1 MDEEY
6 GFGSTPST
14 KGDVY
19 SFGILLLEMM
29 TRNRPTNS
37 MFVEGL
43 NLSKWVRMDFPDK
56 IWEVINTRLLRDEN
70 IDAHEILN
78 CVNQLV
84 LLGLVCTRES
94 PEERPTMI
102 EVVAILERIKKTFV
116 GITGVSKLPSD
127 LSSLP
132 DVIPYMVGKILYPKF

>member
-1 MDEEY
+1 
-6 GFGSTPST
+6 
-14 KGDVY
+14 
-19 SFGILLLEMM
+19 
-29 TRNRPTNS
+29 

-43 NLSKWVRMDFPDK
+43 NLLKWVSMAFPDK
-56 IWEVINTRLLRDEN
+56 IWEVIDTSLLRDAN

-102 EVVAILERIKKTFV
+102 EVVAILERIRKTFV

-127 LSSLP
+127 LSSLL